1 MATVAKVD
9 LYNNA
14 YAHYA
19 DGVYSQIR
27 LETYGEDFGQTS
39 WATTEESHN
48 IPTELH
54 LKAKSRVL
62 EIGCGSGRYAL
73 FLAERL
79 GCQVQGVDINAAG
92 IANCRKLAEEQNLS
106 AEVQFECCDASA
118 GLPGQSDSFDAVFST
133 DVLCHIPNRAGLLGE
148 IHRVL
153 KPGGRLLFSDALIIG
168 GLISHDEIAA
178 RSSIGYYIFSP
189 PGENERL
196 IRQAGFRLLKAEDT
210 RRTPAEIAQRWREA
224 REIRKKDLVEIEGEA
239 NYAGLQRFLACV
251 QLLTSERRLLRRL
264 YVARKMEDRAARRR
278 SSAQRQGFS
287 R

>member
-1 MATVAKVD
+1 MAAAAKVD

-19 DGVYSQIR
+19 DGVYRQIR
-27 LETYGEDFGQTS
+27 VETYGEDFGQTS
-39 WATTEESHN
+39 WATTEESHA
-48 IPTELH
+48 IPRRLH
-54 LKAKSRVL
+54 LQPESRVL

-73 FLAERL
+73 SVAERF
-79 GCQVQGVDINAAG
+79 GCQVLGMDINAAG
-92 IANCRKLAEEQNLS
+92 IENCGQLSEKQNLS
-106 AEVQFECCDASA
+106 SRVQFACCDVSA
-118 GLPGQSDSFDAVFST
+118 GLSAEAESFNAVFST
-133 DVLCHIPNRAGLLGE
+133 DVLCHIPNRAALLDE

-168 GLISHDEIAA
+168 GVISHEEIAA

-210 RRTPAEIAQRWREA
+210 TKNARDIAQRWRMA
-224 REIRKKDLVEIEGEA
+224 RERRKQDLVAIEGEA

-251 QLLTSERRLLRRL
+251 HRLTGGRRLLRRL
-264 YVARKMEDRAARRR
+264 YLARKPGE
-278 SSAQRQGFS
+278 
-287 R
+287 

>member
-1 MATVAKVD
+1 MATGGTVD

-14 YAHYA
+14 YSHYA
-19 DGVYSQIR
+19 DGLYCQIR
-27 LETYGEDFGQTS
+27 METYGEDFGQTS
-39 WATTEESHN
+39 WATTEESHA
-48 IPTELH
+48 IPRMLH
-54 LKAKSRVL
+54 LNRQSRVL

-73 FLAERL
+73 FVAETV
-79 GCQVQGVDINAAG
+79 GCHVLGVDINSAG
-92 IANCRKLAEEQNLS
+92 IANCRQLAEKQNLS
-106 AEVQFECCDASA
+106 AQVQFECCDVST
-118 GLPGQSDSFDAVFST
+118 GLPGQSKSLDAVFAT
-133 DVLCHIPNRAGLLGE
+133 DVLCHIRNRAALLKE

-196 IRQAGFRLLKAEDT
+196 IRHTGFRLVKVEDT
-210 RRTPAEIAQRWREA
+210 TANAYEIARRWRDA
-224 REIRKKDLVEIEGEA
+224 RDRRKKDLIEIEGEA

-264 YVARKMEDRAARRR
+264 YVARKVD
-278 SSAQRQGFS
+278 GV
-287 R
+287 